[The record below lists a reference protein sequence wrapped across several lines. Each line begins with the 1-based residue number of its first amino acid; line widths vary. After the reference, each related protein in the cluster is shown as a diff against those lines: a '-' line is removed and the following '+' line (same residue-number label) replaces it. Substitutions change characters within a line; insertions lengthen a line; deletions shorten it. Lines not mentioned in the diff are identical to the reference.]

1 MMNNSAFYKLVSD
14 KGYYTKAD
22 RLKFYLEKQ
31 LFKGIDFKGKTLIDI
46 GGGNGLFGFYA
57 ALNGAKHAVVMEPEF
72 DGSSSGMIREFNELK
87 ELLGGLN
94 NIEHTTEVLEDY
106 DRASH
111 SFDYI
116 LMHNSVN
123 HINEEA
129 CVTLTKDKNSDDIYQ
144 SFLLKLREVC
154 HSATELIICDAAR
167 NNFWSDLGMSN
178 PFTPQ
183 IEWLKHQ
190 NPSVWAAVFQKAGFE
205 TISTKWTS
213 PNQLEKL
220 GSILLGNRL
229 GGYLTISH
237 FNMRLKFS
245 ESER

>member
-1 MMNNSAFYKLVSD
+1 MDLSAFYKLVSE
-14 KGYYTKAD
+14 KGYYTTAK
-22 RLKFYLEKQ
+22 RLKFYLENQ

-57 ALNGAKHAVVMEPEF
+57 ALNGAKHVVIMEPEF
-72 DGSSSGMIREFNELK
+72 DGSSTGMIREFNELK
-87 ELLGGLN
+87 ELLGGIE
-94 NIEHTTEVLEDY
+94 NIEHTTDVLEDY
-106 DRASH
+106 DRQSH
-111 SFDYI
+111 SFDFI

-129 CVTLTKDKNSDDIYQ
+129 CVTLTKDKKSDDIYQ
-144 SFLLKLREVC
+144 SFLLKLREIC

-167 NNFWSDLGMSN
+167 NNFWSDLGMKN

-190 NPSVWAAVFQKAGFE
+190 NPSVWAKVFLKAGFQSNN
-205 TISTKWTS
+205 TTWTS
-213 PNQLEKL
+213 PNQLGAL
-220 GSILLGNRL
+220 GKILLGNSL

>member
-1 MMNNSAFYKLVSD
+1 MNNSAFYKLVSD

-31 LFKGIDFKGKTLIDI
+31 LFNGIDFKGKTLIDI

-57 ALNGAKHAVVMEPEF
+57 ALNGAKHVVVMEPEF

-87 ELLGGLN
+87 ELLGGLD

-106 DRASH
+106 DRENH
-111 SFDYI
+111 DFDYI

-129 CVTLTKDKNSDDIYQ
+129 CITLTKDKASDEIYQ
-144 SFLLKLREVC
+144 SFLMKLREIC
-154 HSATELIICDAAR
+154 LEGTELIICDAAR
-167 NNFWSDLGMSN
+167 NNFWSDIGVKN

-190 NPSVWAAVFQKAGFE
+190 NPGVWSKVFSKAGFQ
-205 TISTKWTS
+205 TTSTNWTS
-213 PNQLEKL
+213 PNQLGATGKL
-220 GSILLGNRL
+220 LLGNKI
-229 GGYLTISH
+229 GGYFTISH
-237 FNMRLKFS
+237 FRMTLKLRN
-245 ESER
+245 SER